1 MALQDVLPRTW
12 SEADGAASLGG
23 VALSAIAERFGTP
36 AYVFDVAH
44 VEERFAEYS
53 TALDGVG
60 TPVYATKAFLC
71 TAFAELLA
79 ESGWWAD
86 VVSLGE
92 AENVRRGGVGAE
104 RILLHGNLKT
114 DEELELAVRGNVAI
128 IVIDSLGELDRL
140 ISLAS
145 TSDVVVDVMIRLN
158 EDLHLATHPKV
169 LTSGEEAKFG
179 LVPAEATEAVRRIAA
194 SRAVRMRGVHL
205 HVGSQAT
212 DPSLYGVIVDRLVDF
227 VSRHRDGFPIS
238 PILLDAGGG
247 MAAPYLR
254 NDPIVDPMLV
264 ADAMRDAL
272 VRSDASGRI
281 GTTHLLLEPG
291 RALVANA
298 AVLLYTVGVRKP
310 LPSGGEIIA
319 LDGGMADNPRPA
331 LYGSQ
336 YELLAVDRLDEQADG
351 PFRVVGRLCESDV
364 MLDRAL
370 LPDAIEPGDVVA
382 MPAAGAYTFSMSSR
396 YNGLRRPPVLFVKDG
411 VVHEVVRRET
421 IEDMLAGEARLD
433 AASTWTYNPG
443 RSNHDHERR

>member
-1 MALQDVLPRTW
+1 M
-12 SEADGAASLGG
+12 SEPK
-23 VALSAIAERFGTP
+23 EF
-36 AYVFDVAH
+36 Y
-44 VEERFAEYS
+44 
-53 TALDGVG
+53 
-60 TPVYATKAFLC
+60 C
-71 TAFAELLA
+71 T
-79 ESGWWAD
+79 
-86 VVSLGE
+86 
-92 AENVRRGGVGAE
+92 
-104 RILLHGNLKT
+104 GNLKT
-114 DEELELAVRGNVAI
+114 DEELSLAVRGDVAI

-140 ISLAS
+140 ISSAS
-145 TSDVVVDVMIRLN
+145 ASDVVVDVMIRLN

-169 LTSGEEAKFG
+169 LTSGEDAKFG
-179 LVPAEATEAVRRIAA
+179 LVPAEATEAVGRIAA
-194 SRAVRMRGVHL
+194 SPAVRMRGVHL
-205 HVGSQAT
+205 HVGSQAA

-247 MAAPYLR
+247 IAAPYLR
-254 NDPIVDPMLV
+254 TDPIVDPMSV

-272 VRSDASGRI
+272 VRSDAGGRI

-319 LDGGMADNPRPA
+319 LDGGMTDNPRPA

-421 IEDMLAGEARLD
+421 IEDVFAGEARLD